1 MSLSKSKVETQL
13 EIAKSS
19 GVMQMMNRFLMRGT
33 EVKSLSPT
41 AIRHYLDCS
50 LRFYFRYVVR
60 IRERE
65 RESTELDPR
74 DFGNIVHHA
83 LEKLYE
89 PYLGETIT
97 DDRVEEILN
106 SQTIAKV
113 VDWSIKTHFSK
124 SSWSVVEGKDVLHQ
138 QIIEKLIYKVVQWDR
153 NITPFKLLGTEMKI
167 STDLEFKPGHTIRL
181 EGTLDRVHKAKEV
194 TNIIDYK
201 TGRADLKN
209 VYGVQI
215 PGNAQAYVKTH
226 FEEPRYKS
234 GFQGFFYGYLWN
246 KNNGDTPVRLG
257 IYPLKKVN
265 DGVRWLNYDASIP
278 PSGLEEFE
286 KLLLETLNELFDETK
301 PFTQTEDSDLC
312 RFCEYKEICQR

>member
-1 MSLSKSKVETQL
+1 M
-13 EIAKSS
+13 
-19 GVMQMMNRFLMRGT
+19 
-33 EVKSLSPT
+33 
-41 AIRHYLDCS
+41 
-50 LRFYFRYVVR
+50 R

-89 PYLGETIT
+89 PYLGATIT
-97 DDRVEEILN
+97 HNQVDGILN
-106 SQTIAKV
+106 SQAIAKV

-124 SSWSVVEGKDVLHQ
+124 SSWSVVEGKDLLHQ
-138 QIIEKLIYKVVQWDR
+138 QIIEKLIYKVVQRDR

-167 STDLEFKPGHTIRL
+167 STDLEFKSGHTIRL
-181 EGTLDRVHKAKEV
+181 EGTLDRVHVAKEV

-201 TGRADLKN
+201 TGRADLKY
-209 VYGVQI
+209 VRHTQI
-215 PGNAQAYVKTH
+215 PGNTDAYIKTH
-226 FEEPRYKS
+226 FDEPRYKS

-246 KNNGDTPVRLG
+246 KNNVETPVRLG

-265 DGVRWLNYDASIP
+265 DGVKWLNHDAPIP
-278 PSGLEEFE
+278 PSGLEVFE

-301 PFTQTEDSDLC
+301 PFTQTDDSALC
-312 RFCEYKEICQR
+312 RFCAYKEICQR